1 MVGVFLFFFLVMNK
15 MALKKSHDASKV
27 QESVLALNS
36 LNRTLKNQNK
46 SESSWPSFIAG
57 LENADICI
65 LQDEHCQLRIQLFG
79 TLQQLT
85 GRLFKEQ
92 QYHSRMQTESNTQ
105 TFVKL
110 SIQKITFKKSHNML
124 PIQHAIAWASLHRSP
139 DHSEKTE
146 QFSRFIAIHI
156 HPLMLSACSQLQSDI
171 MPFVRAGQNPC

>member
-65 LQDEHCQLRIQLFG
+65 LQDEHC
-79 TLQQLT
+79 
-85 GRLFKEQ
+85 
-92 QYHSRMQTESNTQ
+92 
-105 TFVKL
+105 
-110 SIQKITFKKSHNML
+110 
-124 PIQHAIAWASLHRSP
+124 
-139 DHSEKTE
+139 
-146 QFSRFIAIHI
+146 
-156 HPLMLSACSQLQSDI
+156 
-171 MPFVRAGQNPC
+171 